1 MALLTDDMQGKLIG
15 LLTSEGLIE
24 RSVVKEAQKRAS
36 ESGKPLLSLLTEE
49 HLLENELLVHAVA
62 QLSGVP

>member
-24 RSVVKEAQKRAS
+24 RSVVKEAQKRA
-36 ESGKPLLSLLTEE
+36 GW
-49 HLLENELLVHAVA
+49 
-62 QLSGVP
+62 

>member
-24 RSVVKEAQKRAS
+24 RSVVEVEIGRAS
-36 ESGKPLLSLLTEE
+36 CRER
-49 HLLENELLVHAVA
+49 V
-62 QLSGVP
+62 